1 MKRAPKGRPL
11 RLLFQDE
18 ARFGR
23 ISDRR
28 RCWAPWPS
36 RPVVASQ
43 IVREFLYAS
52 AAVCPW
58 DGQLSS
64 LVLPWVDTDTMSRFL
79 THTAQRFAADHCIM
93 FLDGAGWHTANALRP
108 HPNIQL
114 EFLPSWSPE
123 LNPTEALWEC
133 LREDYIAH
141 QVFDSLDQVEDCVC
155 AGLHALHNNPR
166 RVQSMTNFR
175 WLKTLSMT

>member
-1 MKRAPKGRPL
+1 MKKAPKGQPL

-18 ARFGR
+18 VRFGR

-28 RCWAPWPS
+28 RCWAPGPS

-43 IVREFLYAS
+43 VVRAFLYAS
-52 AAVCPW
+52 TAVCPW

-79 THTAQRFAADHCIM
+79 LHTGQRFAGDDCMM
-93 FLDGAGWHTANALRP
+93 FLDGAGWHTAHDLRP
-108 HPNIQL
+108 PPHIQI

-123 LNPTEALWEC
+123 LNPAEAIWEC
-133 LREDYIAH
+133 LREDYIGH
-141 QVFDSLDQVEDCVC
+141 QVFDSLDQVEESVC
-155 AGLHALHNNPR
+155 AGLHALHNDSK

-175 WLKTLSMT
+175 WLKTLCMT

>member
-1 MKRAPKGRPL
+1 VKKAPKGQPL

-28 RCWAPWPS
+28 RCWARWPS

-43 IVREFLYAS
+43 VVREFLYAS
-52 AAVCPW
+52 TAGCPW

-79 THTAQRFAADHCIM
+79 LHTGQRFAGDYCIM
-93 FLDGAGWHTANALRP
+93 FLDGAGWHTAHDLRP
-108 HPNIQL
+108 PPNIQL
-114 EFLPSWSPE
+114 EFLPGAQNSIPRKPSG
-123 LNPTEALWEC
+123 NAYAKIISAI
-133 LREDYIAH
+133 R
-141 QVFDSLDQVEDCVC
+141 SLT
-155 AGLHALHNNPR
+155 R
-166 RVQSMTNFR
+166 STKS
-175 WLKTLSMT
+175 KTLSVPVFMLYTTI